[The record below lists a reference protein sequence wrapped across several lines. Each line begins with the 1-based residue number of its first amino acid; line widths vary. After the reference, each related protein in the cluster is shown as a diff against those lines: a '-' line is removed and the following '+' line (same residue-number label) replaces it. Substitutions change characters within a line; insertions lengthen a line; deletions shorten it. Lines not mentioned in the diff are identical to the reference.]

1 MMKELDV
8 ATLNDRLLAGHRL
21 VVTLANSKIVG
32 CEIEFFDE
40 AVPVSL
46 FNTYLANGMI
56 EVPKDGRGY
65 KLSTAGKNRLG
76 GRPGRR
82 N

>member
-1 MMKELDV
+1 MKELDV

-21 VVTLANSKIVG
+21 VVTEVNGKLVG
-32 CEIEFFDE
+32 YEIEFFDE
-40 AVPVSL
+40 HIPTSL

-65 KLSTAGKNRLG
+65 KLSTEGKNRLG
-76 GRPGRR
+76 GRSGRR
-82 N
+82 S

>member
-1 MMKELDV
+1 MKELDA
-8 ATLNDRLLAGHRL
+8 ATLNDRLLSGHRL
-21 VVTLANSKIVG
+21 IVTLTNGKVVA

-40 AVPVSL
+40 AVSPSL

-65 KLSTAGKNRLG
+65 KLSTEGKNRLG
-76 GRPGRR
+76 GRSGRR
-82 N
+82 P

>member
-1 MMKELDV
+1 MKELDV

-21 VVTLANSKIVG
+21 VVSQINPKTLRY
-32 CEIEFFDE
+32 EIEFFDE
-40 AVPVSL
+40 HVSASL
-46 FNTYLANGMI
+46 FNSYLANGMI

-76 GRPGRR
+76 GRSGRR
-82 N
+82 A